1 MFAKANGSTIGETP
15 WCYWC
20 IYCQTVSSM
29 MFAKTIWI
37 DSWINNLMLF
47 DIFSAD
53 FASIMFAKT
62 NESTVG

>member
-20 IYCQTVSSM
+20 IYCRCLPQWCLLRQ
-29 MFAKTIWI
+29 FDRLLDKQPDA
-37 DSWINNLMLF
+37 F